1 VHIYNGNTNHQPK
14 GKQMTDI
21 TSTPI
26 GATVTDYIAPDVLVQ
41 QLNTKLSDLE
51 TKVSNYSTLVSDHRN
66 KVRALYTAINDVI
79 EENEADPDDTITF
92 SDLSEILNDIFGSEL
107 VFLKEYEVELEWT
120 VRASV
125 KVKAQD
131 ADSARSI
138 AEDIS
143 FDEPDLD
150 IDDDTTEINSID
162 IDAEGVRSCRQ
173 Q

>member
-1 VHIYNGNTNHQPK
+1 MTMIDQTYNQPEPPFAA
-14 GKQMTDI
+14 TI
-21 TSTPI
+21 TPM
-26 GATVTDYIAPDVLVQ
+26 DVAD
-41 QLNTKLSDLE
+41 KLRVDLE
-51 TKVSNYSTLVSDHRN
+51 GQKTINDGLRTTINKHRDS
-66 KVRALYTAINDVI
+66 VRDLYTHLNDMI
-79 EENEADPDDTITF
+79 EENESDPDSTITF
-92 SDLSEILNDIFGSEL
+92 SELSEILNDIFGNEL
-107 VFLKEYEVELEWT
+107 VFLKTFDIDIEWT

-125 KVKAQD
+125 TIKAQD

-150 IDDDTTEINSID
+150 IDEDNTEIDRID

>member
-1 VHIYNGNTNHQPK
+1 
-14 GKQMTDI
+14 MTD
-21 TSTPI
+21 PI
-26 GATVTDYIAPDVLVQ
+26 YDQPEPPFAATITDYIAPDVLVQ

-51 TKVSNYSTLVSDHRN
+51 TKVSNYSNLVSDHRN
-66 KVRALYTAINDVI
+66 KVRDLYTAINYMI
-79 EENEADPDDTITF
+79 EENESDPDSTITL

-107 VFLKEYEVELEWT
+107 VFLKTFDIDIEWT

-125 KVKAQD
+125 TIKAQD

-143 FDEPDLD
+143 FEEPDLD
-150 IDDDTTEINSID
+150 IDEDNTEIDRID
-162 IDAEGVRSCRQ
+162 IDAEGVRTCRQ